1 MTKTGNSKGSLLVFW
16 LWIAIT
22 PALGFAGIQATVDR
36 TEVPVD
42 ESVSLKISGSTEEE
56 GGFSPKFEAPD
67 FEIMN
72 QFQNSRFSSVYI
84 NGKFENKSELSITY
98 ILRPLKVGALKIR
111 NIANNGQHAPDITV
125 QVIQENLYKKQ
136 ASGEAPSLSGDSR
149 NFFVKAELS
158 KTRAYKGEQIVVSYF
173 LYRRTR
179 ANIRDVM
186 QYPSFQGFI
195 REDLEMPILSNRP
208 DFEAV
213 NLGGIPFERALLARY
228 AVYPIK
234 EGKLKIDGFSV
245 RVDYVPKNEAT
256 DDLMEDPF
264 FQFFSQV
271 APRTGTSKSDSITI
285 DVLPLPEE
293 GRGPRF
299 TGGVGG
305 FEVNAQMDS
314 GQIRANNP
322 LTIRYSVR
330 GRGNTSLIEFPRVEW
345 PAGLKF
351 YQSQGKTKNLGH
363 GLQEKTFEVVVI
375 PTQKGATQIP
385 AVEFEF
391 FNPDSRSYQKQI
403 APSLPIMVEEGEAA
417 SGSITEIKP
426 LDDGNVDGS
435 KSPGTVGESK
445 SYGNLREKDKL
456 LETTNR
462 MMGVPLWRWVSWL
475 GLLVFSCFLGLV
487 GWDQARKRSNLRLEL
502 LKRKQSAE
510 SRWKS
515 IEDEF
520 YKLEGSDLNDQACS
534 GFLERAK
541 EELYKTLDEAFGISS
556 RALSSRDLAKTL
568 TNSHGVSDETCRAI
582 ASFLEFTETV
592 RFSSGQ
598 ASGPTGETGRLT
610 REWLSRLPQICSSFP
625 RNPLEKNP

>member
-1 MTKTGNSKGSLLVFW
+1 
-16 LWIAIT
+16 
-22 PALGFAGIQATVDR
+22 
-36 TEVPVD
+36 
-42 ESVSLKISGSTEEE
+42 
-56 GGFSPKFEAPD
+56 
-67 FEIMN
+67 
-72 QFQNSRFSSVYI
+72 
-84 NGKFENKSELSITY
+84 
-98 ILRPLKVGALKIR
+98 
-111 NIANNGQHAPDITV
+111 
-125 QVIQENLYKKQ
+125 
-136 ASGEAPSLSGDSR
+136 
-149 NFFVKAELS
+149 VKAELS
-158 KTRAYKGEQIVVSYF
+158 KTKAYKGEQLVVSYF

-271 APRTGTSKSDSITI
+271 APRTGTSKSDPITI
-285 DVLPLPEE
+285 EVLPLPEE

-299 TGGVGG
+299 TGGVGD
-305 FEVNAQMDS
+305 FEVNSQMDS

-330 GRGNTSLIEFPRVEW
+330 GRGNTSLIEFPKVEW
-345 PAGLKF
+345 PPGLRF

-363 GLQEKTFEVVVI
+363 GMQEKTFEVVVI
-375 PTQKGATQIP
+375 PTQKGSTQIP
-385 AVEFEF
+385 PVEFEF
-391 FNPDSRSYQKQI
+391 FNPESRSYQKQT
-403 APSLPIMVEEGEAA
+403 APAVPILVEEGEA
-417 SGSITEIKP
+417 GSTSVTEIKP
-426 LDDGNVDGS
+426 LSSGMDEGANNAGLTGD
-435 KSPGTVGESK
+435 SK

-475 GLLVFSCFLGLV
+475 GLLVFSCFLGLI
-487 GWDQARKRSNLRLEL
+487 GWDQARKRSHLRLEL
-502 LKRKQSAE
+502 LKRKQGTE

-515 IEDEF
+515 IETEF
-520 YKLEGSDLNDQACS
+520 SKAEGSDLNDQACS

-541 EELYKTLDEAFGISS
+541 DELYKTLDETFGISS

-568 TNSHGVSDETCRAI
+568 TNSHGVSSEECKAI
-582 ASFLEFTETV
+582 SSFLEFTETV

-598 ASGPTGETGRLT
+598 AIGPTGETARLT
-610 REWLSRLPQICSSFP
+610 REWLGRLPQICSALP
-625 RNPLEKNP
+625 RNPLEKNH